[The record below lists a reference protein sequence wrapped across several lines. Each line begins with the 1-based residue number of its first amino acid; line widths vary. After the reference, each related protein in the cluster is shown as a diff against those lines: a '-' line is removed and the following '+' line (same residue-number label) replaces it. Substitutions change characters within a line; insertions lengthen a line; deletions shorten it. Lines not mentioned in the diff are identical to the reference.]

1 MKMDVTKIDYGKLV
15 RTIGWIDTQD
25 VSHSTADFIDE
36 LLENILAEYGIS
48 ENWTNPEKRILAN
61 HMYDLALR
69 DEFREAAMLADLEL
83 QPVI

>member
-1 MKMDVTKIDYGKLV
+1 MDMKQIDYGKLV
-15 RTIGWIDTQD
+15 RTIAWIDAQD

-36 LLENILAEYGIS
+36 VLENILAEYGIS
-48 ENWTNPEKRILAN
+48 EIWTNPEKTILAN

-69 DEFREAAMLADLEL
+69 DEFREAAKLADLEL